1 MPDVFTVFLN
11 KDDDDDD
18 DDDVA
23 PHQLSCQ
30 ISANQRKA
38 ETSTNV
44 NKHWKTNAKGNDIIT
59 NIISTNQHSTL
70 TFWMHPFKFQRRS
83 CKLSFLFPP
92 LHQTPPPPTPL
103 PKSLLACWLQTWCTV
118 TDNYM

>member
-92 LHQTPPPPTPL
+92 LHQTPPPPHPS
-103 PKSLLACWLQTWCTV
+103 PQELACLLV
-118 TDNYM
+118 TNLTYSDR